1 MIEETKRQLL
11 EAKSQDDFLSL
22 ICQVSK
28 KEAFS
33 DEDYLVQALIEL
45 HNSSQID
52 LVKLLHSSDSSCIEQ
67 NYFNLNKTF
76 AQALPDLAADAED
89 VIKCISHLS
98 FHAGSDCGLY
108 EAFKSFCKVKPE
120 RPDQSVQFI
129 LNKKNAQ
136 YPPYFLSNAILA
148 AHETEADWA
157 ISMIELLT
165 KHPLET
171 FRQQGYFAAACLVS
185 NESQSE
191 RLWKI
196 LKHSSETEIDESS
209 KAALLRAILRHG
221 IQVHSHWDRI
231 YELLESFLINP
242 SSNLLHEI
250 STQVAFERTELPE
263 KLLTLLIEQLRTIT
277 PQEKA
282 IIDNIDYLLVK
293 LFKKELNLL
302 ATSLLESLICQKIE
316 ITAFDYLSNYLLKN
330 NFSLFSQLAT
340 KWFLSADKYLCEAV
354 SDLSV
359 KSGGKNIE
367 LNADLSILDN
377 DIKKVFVCQKA
388 IGWLFA
394 SAATTGNFILSLY
407 GTCTLDTQA
416 ELEQLLFEPLLLSYP
431 GEFGKFLEH
440 KAEEGVHSELCSR
453 LLAKLEKYHAALDKI
468 HHIKELRSPSENV
481 RIYWKNINLSMQKA
495 QDDGPKSIFENL
507 FTVQNLLYGNSS
519 IYYIHDGSDKKH
531 RAEMKMIKRSFSTE
545 MPRLNVIDPEGL
557 NYLLKVFRVS
567 RIKNETNS

>member
-11 EAKSQDDFLSL
+11 EAKSQDDFLTL
-22 ICQVSK
+22 ICQASE

-33 DEDYLVQALIEL
+33 DENHLVQALIEL

-52 LVKLLHSSDSSCIEQ
+52 LVKLLHSSDGGGIEH
-67 NYFNLNKTF
+67 NYFKLGKTF
-76 AQALPDLAADAED
+76 AQALPTLAADTET

-98 FHAGSDCGLY
+98 SLAGSDCGLY
-108 EAFKSFCKVKPE
+108 EAFKDFCRVKPE
-120 RPDQSVQFI
+120 RPDQSIQFI
-129 LNKKNAQ
+129 LNKKNAK
-136 YPPYFLSNAILA
+136 YPHYFLSNAILA
-148 AHETEADWA
+148 AHETEVNWA

-165 KHPLET
+165 EHSLQT

-209 KAALLRAILRHG
+209 KAALFRAILRHG
-221 IQVHSHWDRI
+221 IQIHSHWDRI

-242 SSNLLHEI
+242 SSDLLHEI
-250 STQVAFERTELPE
+250 STQIAFERAELPE
-263 KLLTLLIEQLRTIT
+263 KLLELLIDQLRTVT
-277 PQEKA
+277 PKEKA

-316 ITAFDYLSNYLLKN
+316 ITAFDYLSNYLIDKN
-330 NFSLFSQLAT
+330 FYLFSQLAT
-340 KWFLSADKYLCEAV
+340 KWFLSADKYLCKAI
-354 SDLSV
+354 SDLSA

-377 DIKKVFVCQKA
+377 DMKKVFVCQKA

-407 GTCTLDTQA
+407 GTCSPDAQT

-431 GEFGKFLEH
+431 GEFGTFLKQ
-440 KAEEGVHSELCSR
+440 KAEEGAHVEICSR
-453 LLAKLEKYHAALDKI
+453 LLAKLEEYHADLDKI

-481 RIYWKNINLSMQKA
+481 RIYWKNVNLSMQKA
-495 QDDGPKSIFENL
+495 RDDGPKSIFENL

-519 IYYIHDGSDKKH
+519 IYYVHDGSDKKH
-531 RAEMKMIKRSFSTE
+531 RAEMKMSKISFSTE
-545 MPRLNVIDPEGL
+545 MPRLSVIDPEGL

-567 RIKNETNS
+567 RLKNETNS